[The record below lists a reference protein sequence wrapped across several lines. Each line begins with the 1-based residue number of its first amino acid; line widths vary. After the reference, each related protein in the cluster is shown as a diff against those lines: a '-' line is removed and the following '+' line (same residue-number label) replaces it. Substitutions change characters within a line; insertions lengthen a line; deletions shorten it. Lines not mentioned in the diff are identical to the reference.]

1 MGDMADYYNE
11 QIETEEEFRSD
22 YGAGGMDPI
31 EAFELGIIDE
41 RGFEYGTEGI
51 VKFCRCCKKGNLH
64 WGLNLKK
71 WRLFEED
78 GAIHDCPAV
87 PLPKTLSQP
96 VQNNQQPKTKRGKPM
111 QRN

>member
-31 EAFELGIIDE
+31 EAFELG
-41 RGFEYGTEGI
+41 GI
-51 VKFCRCCKKGNLH
+51 EPIKVCRCCKKVNLH

>member
-1 MGDMADYYNE
+1 MGDMADYCNE
-11 QIETEEEFRSD
+11 QWETEEEFRPD

-31 EAFELGIIDE
+31 EAFELGGMEPIK
-41 RGFEYGTEGI
+41 
-51 VKFCRCCKKGNLH
+51 VCRCCKKGNLL

-78 GAIHDCPAV
+78 GAVHKCFESTGSI
-87 PLPKTLSQP
+87 
-96 VQNNQQPKTKRGKPM
+96 NQQPKTKRGKPM